1 MHDTIR
7 PLLVALLLPTALA
20 AQTESGAFVVRLGKD
35 TLALEQY
42 SRSADRLEGQLVI
55 RSPRTQHRIYRATLG
70 PDGAV
75 QRFEL
80 ITHNLSGAGPAEQR
94 ATLEFQGD
102 SAIARV
108 PRGDSTVT
116 QRFAVA
122 PGTAP
127 FLIHHYGLVEY
138 LAWRAVMAGGER
150 YTGWAVQLGATS
162 ALPVTAQRA
171 GADSLVL
178 SVGPLGP
185 FRMKVSPTGRLE
197 GLSGVGSTVQVMVE
211 RLASLDIGPYGPA
224 FANRPLGTLSP
235 LDSVQAAI
243 GGAAVA
249 VKYSRPSM
257 RGRTIFGQVVPWNQV
272 WRTGANA
279 ATLFETSADLVMGG
293 STVPAGKYTLWTIP
307 SPAGW
312 KLIVNKNT
320 GQWGTEYD
328 AAHDLLRLDMT
339 VETVAQP
346 VEQFTISIEPR
357 GQGAVLAI
365 AWETTR
371 ASIAVAKK

>member
-1 MHDTIR
+1 MHTASR
-7 PLLVALLLPTALA
+7 LLVITLLVPTALA

-94 ATLEFQGD
+94 ATLEFRGD
-102 SAIARV
+102 SAIAQV
-108 PRGDSTVT
+108 PRGDSTLT

-127 FLIHHYGLVEY
+127 FLIHHYGLLEY
-138 LAWRAVMAGGER
+138 LAWRAAQAGGER
-150 YTGWAVQLGATS
+150 YTGWAVQLGATN

-171 GADSLVL
+171 GADSMVL

-197 GLSGVGSTVQVMVE
+197 GVSGVGSTVQVTVE

-235 LDSVQAAI
+235 PDSVQATL

-293 STVPAGKYTLWTIP
+293 STIPAGKYTLWTIP
-307 SPAGW
+307 APTGW
-312 KLIVNKNT
+312 TLVVNKNT
-320 GQWGTEYD
+320 GQWGTEYN
-328 AAHDLLRLDMT
+328 AAYDLVRLDMT
-339 VETVAQP
+339 VDRLAQP

-357 GQGAVLAI
+357 GGSGVLAL

-371 ASIAVAKK
+371 ASITVAKK